1 MTAIDHN
8 LLERLARKAWADS
21 RNPRKA
27 KTWESA
33 HQAVWR
39 AKVLSVCVTSQSGG
53 IGKALVSAIWGE
65 A

>member
-1 MTAIDHN
+1 MTPIDTA

-21 RNPRKA
+21 PNPRKA
-27 KTWESA
+27 KAWEAA
-33 HQAVWR
+33 HKAVWR
-39 AKVLSVCVTSQSGG
+39 RRVLNVCVLSQSVG